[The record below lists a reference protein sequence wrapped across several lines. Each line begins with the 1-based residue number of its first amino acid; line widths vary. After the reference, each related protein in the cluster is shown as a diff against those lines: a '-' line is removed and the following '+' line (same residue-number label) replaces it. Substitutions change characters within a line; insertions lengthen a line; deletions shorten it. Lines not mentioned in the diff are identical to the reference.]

1 MLPSVEVGWRLGSA
15 ARGRGLATEAGA
27 AAVRYGFTDGGLNR
41 IVSIYEPENVPSGK
55 VMEHLGFT
63 RFLTTHGPHGELLDV
78 TELTRDAGRRQGA
91 HG

>member
-1 MLPSVEVGWRLGSA
+1 M
-15 ARGRGLATEAGA
+15 
-27 AAVRYGFTDGGLNR
+27 RYGFTDGGLTR

-63 RFLTTHGPHGELLDV
+63 RFLTTRGPRGELLDV
-78 TELTRDAGRRQGA
+78 TELSRAQWEAQGA